1 MVPQPAAALQAEA
14 YAEAVED
21 IAAWAVAHA
30 AEASVVAAD
39 DKLAK
44 LVLSLHKID
53 IAST

>member
-39 DKLAK
+39 SMLF
-44 LVLSLHKID
+44 
-53 IAST
+53 STCTLFLLYI